1 MLPLFLFYIYK
12 YDTIFEEMKYI
23 LIIIS
28 IFSLYSC
35 TSNNEI
41 VEQKPQPGL
50 FSKDSSKGVTI
61 SDFLNKDSQSE
72 KFYVNSYLWRA
83 SLDVLSFA
91 PFQSTDAFGGIIITE
106 WFKKDNQ
113 EIKLTALIKS
123 RDLRSE
129 GIDIK
134 AYLKNNENEISEDLV
149 LSRKIEDLILTK
161 ARVLRLQNKLK

>member
-1 MLPLFLFYIYK
+1 MRYI
-12 YDTIFEEMKYI
+12 I
-23 LIIIS
+23 IIIS

-35 TSNNEI
+35 TSNRDI
-41 VEQKPQPGL
+41 VEKKPQPGL

-61 SDFLNKDSQSE
+61 TDFINRGSQSE
-72 KFYVNSYLWRA
+72 KFYVNSFLWRA

-106 WFKKDNQ
+106 WFKKNNQ

-129 GIDIK
+129 GINVK
-134 AYLKNNENEISEDLV
+134 AYLKNKKNEISEDLA

>member
-1 MLPLFLFYIYK
+1 
-12 YDTIFEEMKYI
+12 MKYVI
-23 LIIIS
+23 IIIS
-28 IFSLYSC
+28 LFLLYAC

-41 VEQKPQPGL
+41 LEKKTTPGL
-50 FSKDSSKGVTI
+50 FSKDSSKGI
-61 SDFLNKDSQSE
+61 SITDFLNRDSQSE

-91 PFQSTDAFGGIIITE
+91 PFQSTDAFGGIIVTE
-106 WFKKDNQ
+106 WFKKNNQ
-113 EIKLTALIKS
+113 QIKLTALIKS

-134 AYLKNNENEISEDLV
+134 AYIKNNKNEILEDLV

-161 ARVLRLQNKLK
+161 ARVLRIQNKLK

>member
-1 MLPLFLFYIYK
+1 MNYI
-12 YDTIFEEMKYI
+12 I
-23 LIIIS
+23 LLIT
-28 IFSLYSC
+28 IFSLSSC
-35 TSNNEI
+35 TSNNET

-50 FSKDSSKGVTI
+50 FSKDSSKGI
-61 SDFLNKDSQSE
+61 SITDFINKDSQSE

-91 PFQSTDAFGGIIITE
+91 PFQSTDAFGGIIATE
-106 WFKKDNQ
+106 GFKKNDQ

-129 GIDIK
+129 GINIK
-134 AYLKNNENEISEDLV
+134 AYLKNKKNEISEDRE

-161 ARVLRLQNKLK
+161 ARALRLQNKLK